1 MVMLEKRNQLRTL
14 SEERVKIESQLNRL
28 NIDKGNLLKQKE
40 NNLRALEYNTRRQI
54 ENKREIFAMQM
65 DIDKTINE
73 QEQRLRQGKIDS
85 LKKQQPSFDDLLW
98 KEITSLYKE
107 GEELGMELEAGI
119 GASELWSRYLAIQN
133 ERTPTREVVI
143 LQEASGHFD
152 GLLTSLLN
160 KEIDGDRIDLQE
172 KRNLKMPIINFLN
185 NRLIKNVLGI

>member
-1 MVMLEKRNQLRTL
+1 MVMLEKRNQLKTL

-73 QEQRLRQGKIDS
+73 QEQRLREGKIDS

-107 GEELGMELEAGI
+107 GEELGMELETGI

>member
-1 MVMLEKRNQLRTL
+1 MVMLEKRNQLKTL

-98 KEITSLYKE
+98 KEITSMIKE
-107 GEELGMELEAGI
+107 SEELEIDLGMGI
-119 GASELWSRYLAIQN
+119 NASELWSRYLAIQN

-143 LQEASGHFD
+143 LQEASKHFD
-152 GLLTSLLN
+152 GLITSLLN
-160 KEIDGDRIDLQE
+160 KEIDGDRIELQE
-172 KRNLKMPIINFLN
+172 KRNLKMPTINFLN